1 MIKKVAHA
9 KGDFNVA
16 FARLRDSPMAN
27 SKVSPARLMF
37 RGTLRFP
44 GLPILPEDV
53 DEVVAGEEKQA
64 RKVVD
69 KKVSQFGKEVVK
81 LEEGL
86 IILLQDNKTTM
97 FDIKAQV
104 IRVCEGG
111 RSVNVQGKDRGGK
124 VETFLRNRRF
134 MVIGSLIRGSRWTVR
149 LPWQPVRGGR

>member
-81 LEEGL
+81 L
-86 IILLQDNKTTM
+86 
-97 FDIKAQV
+97 
-104 IRVCEGG
+104 
-111 RSVNVQGKDRGGK
+111 GKG
-124 VETFLRNRRF
+124 
-134 MVIGSLIRGSRWTVR
+134 
-149 LPWQPVRGGR
+149 